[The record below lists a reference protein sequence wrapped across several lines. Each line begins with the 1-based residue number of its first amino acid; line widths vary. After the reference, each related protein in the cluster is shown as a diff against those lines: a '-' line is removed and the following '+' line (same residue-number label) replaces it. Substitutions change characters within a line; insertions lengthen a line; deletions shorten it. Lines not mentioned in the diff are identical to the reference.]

1 MEQMILSLR
10 LLLALTALSML
21 LTMVA
26 MGVDLAFGWR
36 KAKELGDAHT
46 SYAFSRTITKFMLYE
61 GSIIVG
67 ACVDVML
74 HFSLP
79 ELGLMDAYNVPLS
92 AFFVAIVLCCTEI
105 WSMREKADEKTRNR
119 VNQAATML
127 VKAIGKDE
135 LARLIA
141 ASVKKDDEEENV
153 PQ

>member
-1 MEQMILSLR
+1 M
-10 LLLALTALSML
+10 LALVALSML

-36 KAKELGDAHT
+36 KAKERGDAHT
-46 SYAFSRTITKFMLYE
+46 SYAFSRTINKFILYE
-61 GSIIVG
+61 GSIIVA

-79 ELGLMDAYNVPLS
+79 ELSLMSSYNVPFA

-127 VKAIGKDE
+127 VKSIGKEE
-135 LARLIA
+135 LARILA
-141 ASVKKDDEEENV
+141 ASVKRQNDEAQDL